1 MCTKLNKAI
10 ALLQFL
16 HTHLLDIFHS
26 FLFLSL
32 STINPWK
39 TTPSLHTLTPANPHH
54 THAKLT
60 LRIHCCG
67 TISLTRTT
75 KWSSCVAMV
84 ARSTL
89 ALMTIKTTPS
99 LHTFFFFFFFFF
111 LNLNFSLNLRR
122 YNLTQCVSAV
132 SAWVDTNRPDLAHIG
147 KRKKKGHS
155 TNARQRRRLRV
166 TSLDAV
172 RRPFCHVCA
181 SQMIICN

>member
-1 MCTKLNKAI
+1 MENYSFTSYLDSGESSPHSREIDFKNPLLWDDQPHQNYKVKFMCSYGGK
-10 ALLQFL
+10 
-16 HTHLLDIFHS
+16 
-26 FLFLSL
+26 
-32 STINPWK
+32 
-39 TTPSLHTLTPANPHH
+39 
-54 THAKLT
+54 
-60 LRIHCCG
+60 IHPRPYDNQNYSI
-67 TISLTRTT
+67 TSYL
-75 KWSSCVAMV
+75 
-84 ARSTL
+84 
-89 ALMTIKTTPS
+89 
-99 LHTFFFFFFFFF
+99 FFFFFFFF